1 MFTALAVFF
10 LLRPI
15 SLGTFTGLF
24 TALKHAFRRPVTLQY
39 PTEQPALAPR
49 FMAHPVL
56 TWDFEI
62 DEPYCTGCL
71 ICMRICPTDVIT
83 VSMKDNDKFAS
94 EESKRRKI
102 VDDFKLDVAD
112 CIMCGLCVDYCNFD
126 AIIMSDHFD
135 ASVDDRSDL
144 VHDLQTLLDEGKGQQ
159 NKGRWTP
166 PTTKK
171 SARRSA
177 AQGKTVS
184 TKENDT
190 DTEEAKQPK
199 GSSENEPD

>member
-1 MFTALAVFF
+1 MFTALFLFF
-10 LLRPI
+10 LWRPI
-15 SLGTFTGLF
+15 SLGTTTGLF

-39 PTEQPALAPR
+39 PTEQPVLAPR

-56 TWDFEI
+56 TWDFEV

-71 ICMRICPTDVIT
+71 ICMKICPTDVIT
-83 VSMKDNDKFAS
+83 VSMKDNEKFAS

-126 AIIMSDHFD
+126 AIVMSDQFD
-135 ASVDDRSDL
+135 ASVDNRSNL

-159 NKGRWTP
+159 EKGRWSP
-166 PTTKK
+166 PATKK
-171 SARRSA
+171 SQRRSA
-177 AQGKTVS
+177 AQAKVS
-184 TKENDT
+184 KPSSS
-190 DTEEAKQPK
+190 EEAKE
-199 GSSENEPD
+199 STSEENEIETD